1 MSNYIPSFYAAAR
14 GLWTLTWRS
23 KLTRKRIIPILA
35 SMLALPIFAASVIDI
50 DARNKDD
57 FIEILINLYFFVVI
71 PISCLFHYGA
81 MIRDELQDDTMTFLI
96 TRPVSRA
103 KIFLLKYVTLTLWV
117 QMIALGN
124 GLAFWAAGLWLEI
137 SDIFPLIKQ
146 LIITQAIAVIAFG
159 ALASFIGMLTQKY
172 LIAGIVYGFI
182 VEFGIAQIPTNINIL
197 SISHN
202 LETLLARSVDLA
214 SAYDWSSE
222 GSSFALAMILGGSIL
237 FLTMGALLF
246 HFREFHHSDEMQKS
260 S

>member
-1 MSNYIPSFYAAAR
+1 MV
-14 GLWTLTWRS
+14 
-23 KLTRKRIIPILA
+23 
-35 SMLALPIFAASVIDI
+35 ALPIFAANVID
-50 DARNKDD
+50 AEQTDD

-96 TRPVSRA
+96 TRPVSRG
-103 KIFLLKYVTLTLWV
+103 KIFILKYVTLTLWV
-117 QMIALGN
+117 QLIALGN
-124 GLAFWAAGLWLEI
+124 GLAFWAAGMWLQI
-137 SDIFPLIKQ
+137 PDIFSLIKL
-146 LIITQAIAVIAFG
+146 LIITQALAVIAFG
-159 ALASFIGMLTQKY
+159 ALSSFIGLLTQKY

-202 LETLLARSVDLA
+202 LKTLLARNVELA
-214 SAYDWSSE
+214 ATYEWSSE
-222 GSSFALAMILGGSIL
+222 GTSLALAMILGGSIF
-237 FLTMGALLF
+237 FLSMGALLF